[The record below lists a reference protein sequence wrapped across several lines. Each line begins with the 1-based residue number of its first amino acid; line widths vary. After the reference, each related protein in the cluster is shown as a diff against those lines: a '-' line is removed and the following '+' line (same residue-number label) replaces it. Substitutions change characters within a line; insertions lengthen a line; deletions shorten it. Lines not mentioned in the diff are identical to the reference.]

1 MENHVWEGHV
11 GEGGDTEVS
20 KPVKPL
26 WVHGLPLEDF
36 TVEVSMIV
44 KVLQSVHSVHFF
56 SEILLGVPQPFQVL
70 SFDLERESFVLINR
84 SILNFIELVKLPL
97 ENHEVSSSLSVKV
110 NHVLLEFFKG
120 VNNLEEVFVGQKES
134 IVSSLN
140 LGDNFFNRV

>member
-1 MENHVWEGHV
+1 
-11 GEGGDTEVS
+11 
-20 KPVKPL
+20 
-26 WVHGLPLEDF
+26 
-36 TVEVSMIV
+36 
-44 KVLQSVHSVHFF
+44 
-56 SEILLGVPQPFQVL
+56 
-70 SFDLERESFVLINR
+70 VLINR

-97 ENHEVSSSLSVKV
+97 EDHEVSSSLSVKV